1 MSNGEIVPIE
11 IDVNVRCRLALR
23 LIIMKSNSEPIPLTL
38 LSGFLGSGKTTLLNR
53 MLTECGDKKLAL
65 LVNDVGEINVD
76 ASLVKTQLKELD
88 DSATQMVELSN
99 GCICCSIQGDLADA
113 VKELVESSGADHIVI
128 EASGVAEPTQVL
140 QALYAPDLFGNKAID
155 IAPINALV
163 TVIDGAL
170 FSREW
175 KRIHESDTAK
185 EMIRPDDEQPIFEL
199 MVEQIECADYVLL
212 NKRDLISDEDGV
224 QLVGIVAG
232 LNPRAQTL
240 LVSQSETDI
249 MALLDGRAFKME
261 DTIGAPRWMQ
271 ELENKSKDET
281 PKFAPKEEANPMMM
295 NPANFES
302 VSVDVGS
309 DFASRYGLS
318 TFLFRSRIPFKAG
331 KLSAFLEKHHPG
343 LLRAKGF
350 AWIAERADQ
359 VALVSVAGDV
369 NRCDFI
375 GDWWATRFEKGLVK
389 KDQFPEEVLSSW
401 EDPFGDRRQEIV
413 FIGIGMDEQAIRSAL
428 EDCQLQAEDFS

>member
-1 MSNGEIVPIE
+1 
-11 IDVNVRCRLALR
+11 
-23 LIIMKSNSEPIPLTL
+23 MKSNSEPVPLTL

-53 MLTECGDKKLAL
+53 MLSECGDQKLAL

-76 ASLVKTQLKELD
+76 ASLVRTQLKELD

-99 GCICCSIQGDLADA
+99 GCICCSIQGDLAEA
-113 VKELVESSGADHIVI
+113 VQELVENSGADHIVI

-140 QALYAPDLFGNKAID
+140 QALYAPDLFGKKVTD

-170 FSREW
+170 FIKEW
-175 KRIHESDTAK
+175 KRIHGSDTAK
-185 EMIRPDDEQPIFEL
+185 ELIRPDDDQPVFEL

-212 NKRDLISDEDGV
+212 NKKDLISEEEGV
-224 QLVGIVAG
+224 QLVSIVAG

-240 LVSQSETDI
+240 LVTQSETDI
-249 MALLDGRAFKME
+249 SALLNSRAFKME

-271 ELENKSKDET
+271 ELEHKSESE
-281 PKFAPKEEANPMMM
+281 APQFVEQGEVSNQSMM
-295 NPANFES
+295 NPVNFES
-302 VSVDVGS
+302 ASVDEGA
-309 DFASRYGLS
+309 DFASRYGLT
-318 TFLFRSRIPFKAG
+318 TFLYRSRIPFKAG
-331 KLSAFLEKHHPG
+331 KLSEFLEKQHPG

-350 AWIAERADQ
+350 AWIAERAEQ

-375 GDWWATRFEKGLVK
+375 GDWWATRFEKGQVK
-389 KDQFPEEVLSSW
+389 KDQFPEEVLKSW
-401 EDPFGDRRQEIV
+401 EEPFGDRRQEIV
-413 FIGIGMDEQAIRSAL
+413 FIGIGMDEAAL
-428 EDCQLQAEDFS
+428 RASLEECQLQAEDFA

>member
-1 MSNGEIVPIE
+1 M
-11 IDVNVRCRLALR
+11 
-23 LIIMKSNSEPIPLTL
+23 NSKMEPVPLTL

-53 MLTECGDKKLAL
+53 MLAECGDQKLAL

-76 ASLVKTQLKELD
+76 ANLVKTQLKELD

-99 GCICCSIQGDLADA
+99 GCICCSIQGDLAEA
-113 VKELVESSGADHIVI
+113 VQELVENSGADHIVI

-140 QALYAPDLFGNKAID
+140 QALYAPDLFGKKVTD

-170 FSREW
+170 FIKEW
-175 KRIHESDTAK
+175 KRIHESDTSK
-185 EMIRPDDEQPIFEL
+185 EMIRPDDEQPVFEL
-199 MVEQIECADYVLL
+199 MVEQIECADYVML
-212 NKRDLISDEDGV
+212 NKKDLISEEDGV
-224 QLVGIVAG
+224 QLLSIVAG

-249 MALLDGRAFKME
+249 AALLNSRAFKME

-271 ELENKSKDET
+271 ELENKSDSDEPQFT
-281 PKFAPKEEANPMMM
+281 AQQEATSSSMM
-295 NPANFES
+295 NPSSFETAPVES
-302 VSVDVGS
+302 DT

-318 TFLFRSRIPFKAG
+318 TFLYRSRIPFKAA
-331 KLSAFLEKHHPG
+331 KLSKFLEVQHPG

-359 VALVSVAGDV
+359 VALLSVAGDV

-375 GDWWATRFEKGLVK
+375 GDWWATRFEKGQVK
-389 KDQFPEEVLSSW
+389 KDQFPDEVLKSW
-401 EDPFGDRRQEIV
+401 EEPFGDRRQEIV
-413 FIGIGMDEQAIRSAL
+413 FIGIGMDEAAIRTAL
-428 EDCQLQAEDFS
+428 EECQLQPEDFS

>member
-1 MSNGEIVPIE
+1 MSS
-11 IDVNVRCRLALR
+11 
-23 LIIMKSNSEPIPLTL
+23 KTEPIPLTL

-53 MLTECGDKKLAL
+53 MLAECGDQKLAL

-99 GCICCSIQGDLADA
+99 GCICCSIQGDLAEA
-113 VKELVESSGADHIVI
+113 VQELVENSGADHIVI

-140 QALYAPDLFGNKAID
+140 QALYAPDLFGKKVTD
-155 IAPINALV
+155 VAPINALV
-163 TVIDGAL
+163 TVIDAAL
-170 FSREW
+170 FIKEW
-175 KRIHESDTAK
+175 KRIHDSDTKK
-185 EMIRPDDEQPIFEL
+185 EMIRPDDEQPVFEL

-212 NKRDLISDEDGV
+212 NKKDLISEEEGV

-240 LVSQSETDI
+240 LVSESDTDI
-249 MALLDGRAFKME
+249 EALLSSRAFKME

-271 ELENKSKDET
+271 ELENKSDSES
-281 PKFAPKEEANPMMM
+281 PKFVPQDQASSSSTM

-302 VSVDVGS
+302 APVDSGS

-318 TFLFRSRIPFKAG
+318 TFLFQSRIPFKAG
-331 KLSAFLEKHHPG
+331 KLSEFLEKQHAG

-350 AWIAERADQ
+350 AWIAERAEQ
-359 VALVSVAGDV
+359 VALLSVAGDV

-375 GDWWATRFEKGLVK
+375 GDWWATRFEKGQVK
-389 KDQFPEEVLSSW
+389 KDQFPDEVLKTW
-401 EDPFGDRRQEIV
+401 EEPFGDRRQEIV
-413 FIGIGMDEQAIRSAL
+413 FIGIGMDEAAIRAAL
-428 EDCQLQAEDFS
+428 EECQLQAEDFS